1 MKEQPTPFQQLLQK
15 LYWWCDIDVTEENIS
30 QLEQWMQE
38 SEHTQERVK
47 QGDSFCLKSLID
59 SVATPED
66 VTQKLLNFL
75 VAKGADIHYK
85 NGFGNLLH
93 NAIFANKQVIFE
105 QLLEAGVDPNCKDGF
120 GETPL
125 HLAVKYNRPWAVKEL
140 LQIDTVQDLS
150 LHEASKKG
158 KTPAELMTKDND
170 FEIRTLLRQHTWGHE
185 SSQSVAS
192 TLRQRII
199 SSSKE
204 EQPLLD
210 KQQPDQTKSNLL
222 QYLPSPVR
230 KILGY

>member
-1 MKEQPTPFQQLLQK
+1 MKEQSTPFQQLLQK
-15 LYWWCDIDVTEENIS
+15 LYWWSDIDVTEENIS

-38 SEHTQERVK
+38 SEHTQEHVK

-66 VTQKLLNFL
+66 VTLKLLNFL

-85 NGFGNLLH
+85 NGYGNLLH
-93 NAIFANKQVIFE
+93 NAIFANKQAIFE
-105 QLLEAGVDPNCKDGF
+105 QLLEAEVDPNCKDGF

-140 LQIDTVQDLS
+140 LQIDTIQHLS
-150 LHEASKKG
+150 LHEPSKKG
-158 KTPAELMTKDND
+158 KTPAELMTKETD
-170 FEIRTLLRQHTWGHE
+170 FEIRTLLRQHTWSKE
-185 SSQSVAS
+185 PSQSVTS
-192 TLRQRII
+192 TLRYRA
-199 SSSKE
+199 SSKPKE

-210 KQQPDQTKSNLL
+210 TQQPDQAKSNLL
-222 QYLPSPVR
+222 EYLPSSVR